1 MGKSASKIIEE
12 LHIGRWPKRYIVT
25 NTEKIILVTYDLRH
39 AERVAA
45 AIRQIENPKEFFIKT
60 K

>member
-25 NTEKIILVTYDLRH
+25 NTEKIVLVTYDLRH
-39 AERVAA
+39 AERVAT
-45 AIRQIENPKEFFIKT
+45 AIKQLDRPEQYT
-60 K
+60 VRVR